1 MFRFCEFGLSI
12 SCIWTLYFIE
22 FGHFVSHGI
31 VAMPWSTDSYL
42 NILHFLISR
51 IEVVNL
57 YNLTTINK
65 SLHYYLLCHK
75 LDNSPLKLFSL
86 YLLI

>member
-31 VAMPWSTDSYL
+31 IAMPWSTDSYL
-42 NILHFLISR
+42 NVLHFLISR

-65 SLHYYLLCHK
+65 SLLL
-75 LDNSPLKLFSL
+75 LLKKHSFN
-86 YLLI
+86 